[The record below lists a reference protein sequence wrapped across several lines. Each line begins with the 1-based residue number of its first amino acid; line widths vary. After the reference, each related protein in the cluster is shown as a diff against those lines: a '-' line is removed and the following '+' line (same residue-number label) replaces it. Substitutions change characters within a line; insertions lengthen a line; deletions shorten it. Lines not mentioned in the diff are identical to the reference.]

1 MLGLL
6 KRSVLELSKRETDL
20 FVTIGVASRST
31 LEVLKLADRL
41 ASVEVLKLADR
52 LASVEVLKLADR
64 LASVEVLKLVDRLAS
79 VEVLKPRSDSSRLDR
94 FVKHEVIFCSFGV
107 RLVVLKE
114 LSYVLRDRL
123 ADLKSSLSK
132 LGMSGAVELLKLDM
146 FNVTLVRSGK
156 DILCSWD
163 MFTLH
168 FFFIMGEETW

>member
-107 RLVVLKE
+107 RLVVL
-114 LSYVLRDRL
+114 
-123 ADLKSSLSK
+123 
-132 LGMSGAVELLKLDM
+132 
-146 FNVTLVRSGK
+146 
-156 DILCSWD
+156 
-163 MFTLH
+163 
-168 FFFIMGEETW
+168 